1 MTLTKVVKLDPLH
14 PDHHAIKE
22 AASIVAKGGLVI
34 IPTETVYGIAANMFD
49 VQALARLYEIKQR
62 PKEKPFTVHIDEKIR
77 IEEFATRI
85 PVSAY
90 KLVDKFWPGPL
101 TVILKSKDGGT
112 VGLRLPDNRI
122 ARDIIAEARIPV
134 VCPSANISGK
144 PAATSFQ
151 EALRDLNGLVD
162 FAVDGGVSTWGVEST
177 VVDLTGEQIQIL
189 REGAVKKEEIESVA
203 KKKNVLFICTGNTC
217 RSLMAAKL
225 FEKMLKDKNRDDV
238 QVLSAGIILLPGMGP
253 AAGARELLKKEGID
267 VSDYRSQKVTREMI
281 KKSDFILA
289 MEKIHEEHILHMAPE
304 VQKRLFLLKE
314 FAKIDDGKL
323 DIVDPIG
330 RPIEAYA
337 STLAI
342 IREAL
347 ERIINLV

>member
-22 AASIVAKGGLVI
+22 AANIVAKGGLVI

-189 REGAVKKEEIESVA
+189 REGAVKKEEIESVV

-253 AAGARELLKKEGID
+253 AAGAKELLKKEGID
-267 VSDYRSQKVTREMI
+267 VSDYRSKKVTREMI